1 MSPPSETKGLAQA
14 RRLLTTV
21 NKGRP
26 VVDFIESD
34 EQQMLRKAVSELA
47 GEFGYSYWR
56 SKLDAGQTQDEL
68 WQALGDAGFIG
79 VNTPTEYG
87 GGGGGIY
94 DLAIVCEEVAAQG
107 CGLLLLV
114 VSPAI
119 CATILSAYGSEDQKQ
134 QWLPPMASGEKKM
147 VFAITEPDAGSNSH
161 NLATTATRDGDL
173 YRLNGQ
179 KYYISGVDEADAIL
193 VVTRTGHDESSGRG
207 RLSLF
212 IVPTDTP
219 GLTTRP
225 IEMDV
230 QMPETQFFLFFDD
243 ATVPAANLVG
253 TEHDGLRQVFLG
265 LNPERITG
273 AAQAIGAGRFALERA
288 VSYANDRS
296 VWGVPIGSHQ
306 GIAHPLAEAKIE
318 LEMARLMTQKA
329 AWLHDRGLVESG
341 EAANMAK
348 FSGAEAAL
356 KCVDTALQAHGGNG
370 FAAEYGLTA
379 LWTATRAARTAPVSR
394 EMILNFVA
402 QHSLGLPR
410 SY

>member
-1 MSPPSETKGLAQA
+1 M
-14 RRLLTTV
+14 
-21 NKGRP
+21 
-26 VVDFIESD
+26 DFIESD
-34 EQQMLRKAVSELA
+34 EQQMLRTAVSEIA
-47 GEFGYSYWR
+47 SDFGYSYWR
-56 SKLDAGQTQDEL
+56 SKVDSGGKQSEL
-68 WQALGDAGFIG
+68 WDALGQAGFIG
-79 VNTPTEYG
+79 VNTPVEYG

-94 DLAIVCEEVAAQG
+94 ELAIVCEEVAARG

-119 CATILSAYGSEDQKQ
+119 CATIISAYGSEEQKRE
-134 QWLPPMASGEKKM
+134 WLPAMATGEKKM

-161 NLATTATRDGDL
+161 KLATTATRDGDV

-193 VVTRTGHDESSGRG
+193 VVTKTGVDEASGRG
-207 RLSLF
+207 MLSLF
-212 IVPTDTP
+212 IVPVDSP
-219 GLTTRP
+219 GLSWRP

-230 QMPETQFFLFFDD
+230 QMPESQFFVFFDN
-243 ATVPAANLVG
+243 AEVPASNLLG

-273 AAQAIGAGRFALERA
+273 GAQAIGAGRFALDQAVAYATER
-288 VSYANDRS
+288 N

-318 LEMARLMTQKA
+318 LELARLMTQKA
-329 AWLHDRGLVESG
+329 AWLHDRGIAEAG

-348 FSGAEAAL
+348 YFGAEAAL
-356 KCVDTALQAHGGNG
+356 KCVDQALQTHGGNG
-370 FAAEYGLTA
+370 FASEYGLTA